1 MIANTVVAPR
11 QNLFLDESL
20 YSYTNNVDTNILL
33 EESLVGVEHVLVLKM
48 TIKAKILMVR
58 RPPPRVHARHGRT

>member
-20 YSYTNNVDTNILL
+20 YSYTNVATNILL